1 MAAQAL
7 RERFRWLRSTAA
19 RPMQPCGIME
29 TPTLPRFRMVVALD
43 GSEYAEI
50 VLEHA
55 LDQASRHDR
64 PDLHILRVVDD
75 TQQVDEVKQWL
86 AAAVLEGLETFRGS
100 RPDWRTRLHVRAGR
114 AVDEIV
120 DLANEIAADL
130 VVIGRYGNYWLRRSV
145 ADKVIAAAPC
155 PTLVVGL
162 TQHDVEAEPQC
173 PACVAVREA
182 SDGERWF
189 CADHTADDRVRLS
202 TLVPSTTMAHGGI
215 W

>member
-1 MAAQAL
+1 
-7 RERFRWLRSTAA
+7 
-19 RPMQPCGIME
+19 MQPRLVME
-29 TPTLPRFRMVVALD
+29 TPTLPRYRMVIALD

-55 LDQASRHDR
+55 LDQASRHDC

-75 TQQVDEVKQWL
+75 APHVDEVKQWL
-86 AAAVLEGLETFRGS
+86 AATVLEGLETFRGD
-100 RPDWRTRLHVRAGR
+100 RPGWRTRLHVRVGR
-114 AVDEIV
+114 PVDEIV

-130 VVIGRYGNYWLRRSV
+130 VVIGRYGNHWLRRSV
-145 ADKVIAAAPC
+145 ADKVVAAATC

-162 TQHDVEAEPQC
+162 TQHGVEAEPQC

-189 CADHTADDRVRLS
+189 CADHTADERIRLS
-202 TLVPSTTMAHGGI
+202 ALVPSTTMAHGGV

>member
-1 MAAQAL
+1 MQL
-7 RERFRWLRSTAA
+7 RR
-19 RPMQPCGIME
+19 IME

-75 TQQVDEVKQWL
+75 VRDADTVKQAL
-86 AAAVLEGLETFRGS
+86 AGIVLEGLETFREG
-100 RPDWRTRLHVRAGR
+100 RPDWRTRLHVRVGR
-114 AVDEIV
+114 PVDEIV
-120 DLANEIAADL
+120 DLANEVAADL
-130 VVIGRYGNYWLRRSV
+130 VVIGRYGHRWLRRSA
-145 ADKVIAAAPC
+145 ADKVVAAAPC

-162 TQHDVEAEPQC
+162 TQHGIEAEPQC
-173 PACVAVREA
+173 PACVAAREA

-189 CADHTADDRVRLS
+189 CADHTAPDRVRLS
-202 TLVPSTTMAHGGI
+202 ALVPSTTMAHGGV